1 MRCRRGYTGREKF
14 VILGLYF
21 ARRRALMSLEHALSQ
36 YFGYE
41 AFRSGQREIVEAILR
56 QEDVL
61 AILPTGGG
69 KSICYQLPALLM
81 EGLTIVISPLISL
94 MKDQVDTLV
103 NHNIPAAYLN
113 SSLSTE
119 DYIQTMQALRAGEL
133 KLLYVAP
140 ERLEQDGF
148 IQQMNALNIAMIA
161 VDEAHCVSQWGHDFR
176 PSYRTITD
184 FINQLD
190 ERPIVA
196 AFTATA
202 TQLVRDDIAVQLD
215 LAEPAV
221 FLNSFDR
228 PNIKFTVKEPAHK
241 FNELLQEVNEADA
254 MVIYA
259 NSRKNVD
266 QLYDKLKARRYR
278 VAKYH
283 AGLAAEARDQAQN
296 DFIYDEVNLI
306 VATNAF
312 GMGIDKT
319 DVRKVIHYN
328 MPKDLESYYQ
338 EAGRAGRD
346 SLEAEAVLLF
356 GNQDIVQSRF
366 LIDQSQDPYVNE
378 RLNQMIQYT
387 QYTGCLR
394 QFILRYFGEEL
405 AEPCMNCSSCLR
417 EFRQK
422 DVTKEAQMV
431 LSCIIRMKQPFG
443 TTMVADVLRGSQNQK
458 IKDWSFDRL
467 STYGLLKNRSDSEV
481 KDIISQL
488 LASGDLGV
496 NEFRGLVPTQQ
507 ATQVLKG
514 ERSVLI
520 KEKKRTRR
528 QTRPT
533 EVSGNFK
540 AVLADEDKELFEIL
554 REVRSVLAKQE
565 KMPAYI
571 IFNNRS
577 LIDMSQKRPTTYV
590 DFLNVEG
597 VGQVK
602 ANKYWEVFTDAI
614 QAYVDG
620 ADDIGID

>member
-1 MRCRRGYTGREKF
+1 
-14 VILGLYF
+14 
-21 ARRRALMSLEHALSQ
+21 MSLEHALSQ